1 MNINKK
7 GLVFIL
13 IIIIVVPIIVVCIN
27 TRYNEKIDMEMYNQI
42 YLLQTS
48 SISNSK
54 EIENKF
60 QYYDQYGKL
69 IKEEKFKDKGDISYN
84 CYDSNYIYS
93 FGPGGLYK
101 TDCNAMETQKIS
113 EEDVNIVKF
122 YNEEMY
128 YFVNNGFLDEVYS
141 STICTPDSRIELDF
155 FLLDF
160 VKYDGKYYILGLDS
174 LYICDG
180 MGVVLKKIDISD
192 FKFYQKILEIDS
204 RIFLV
209 NESSFYEIK
218 DDKIVYF
225 STNDIIKDLNLKQH
239 NNSESINFIVDD
251 DLKKILKIELL
262 EDSIS
267 ISNFLD
273 ITSNFKTTYDFNL
286 KNLIQYNVDYNSKKI
301 TINELKNNIISEFN
315 INISKNESVFK
326 VYKLK

>member
-1 MNINKK
+1 M
-7 GLVFIL
+7 LF
-13 IIIIVVPIIVVCIN
+13 
-27 TRYNEKIDMEMYNQI
+27 R
-42 YLLQTS
+42 S
-48 SISNSK
+48 
-54 EIENKF
+54 
-60 QYYDQYGKL
+60 
-69 IKEEKFKDKGDISYN
+69 
-84 CYDSNYIYS
+84 
-93 FGPGGLYK
+93 
-101 TDCNAMETQKIS
+101 
-113 EEDVNIVKF
+113 
-122 YNEEMY
+122 
-128 YFVNNGFLDEVYS
+128 
-141 STICTPDSRIELDF
+141 
-155 FLLDF
+155 
-160 VKYDGKYYILGLDS
+160 
-174 LYICDG
+174 
-180 MGVVLKKIDISD
+180 